1 MDQNFLNMLS
11 LVSFAIQVKNNKEL
25 HKQSTNDE
33 IRSNLHEDIMQV
45 LETNS
50 KLFNIIIK
58 QNKEILELLRK
69 ENVNEN

>member
-11 LVSFAIQVKNNKEL
+11 LVSFAIQVKNNEEL

-33 IRSNLHEDIMQV
+33 IQSNLHEDIMQV

>member
-11 LVSFAIQVKNNKEL
+11 LVSFAIQVKNNEEL
-25 HKQSTNDE
+25 HKQLTNDE
-33 IRSNLHEDIMQV
+33 IQSNLHEDIMQV

-69 ENVNEN
+69 GNVNEN